1 MFKRFVDDALKK
13 WADSSGHKPLVL
25 RGARQVGKTTLVKR
39 FAVQFD
45 QFIHLNLERPEHKIL
60 FESNH
65 SFADLVDAIFF
76 TFNKKRNIGR
86 TLIFIDEIQSSSE
99 AIQQLRY
106 FYEDTPELYVI
117 AAGSLLET
125 LLNSGISF
133 PVGRVEYLAVR
144 PCSFLEFLEANG
156 EAASVEMIEDAVFPA
171 FAHTKL
177 IDWFHK
183 YTIVGGMPEVVQQ
196 YSQHRDVVALSKTYQ
211 SLLAGYID
219 DVEKYAKNPSM
230 VQHIRHILRAGFSYA
245 GERITFEKFGN
256 ADYRSREMGE
266 AFRTL
271 EKTMLLSLV
280 YPTVSRQ
287 LPVLPNY
294 KKSPRLFWLD
304 TGLVNFAAG
313 MQRDVFMA
321 EDIEAAW
328 KGRIAEHIVGQE
340 LMAYNTDVLHN
351 RYFWTREEKNATAEV
366 DFVIPFQTKLI
377 PVEVKSGS
385 KGTLKSLHLFMAESN
400 SDVAIRISS
409 MPYSEDKIEL
419 EGKTYKLYN
428 IPFYG
433 VSQIEKIL
441 NRPTSKSI

>member
-1 MFKRFVDDALKK
+1 MFKRFVDNALKS
-13 WADSSGHKPLVL
+13 WAGSSDHKPLVL

-39 FAVQFD
+39 FAVEFD
-45 QFIHLNLERPEHKIL
+45 HFIHLNLERPEHKIL
-60 FESNH
+60 FESNYP
-65 SFADLVDAIFF
+65 FNDLVDALFF
-76 TFNKKRNIGR
+76 TFNKKRNAGR

-99 AIQQLRY
+99 AIRQLRY

-125 LLNSGISF
+125 LLNSGVSF

-156 EAASVEMIEDAVFPA
+156 ETASVEMIQQAEFPT
-171 FAHTKL
+171 FAHAKL

-183 YTIVGGMPEVVQQ
+183 YTIVGGMPEIVQQ
-196 YSQHRDVVALSKTYQ
+196 YSQHKDVVALSKTYQ
-211 SLLAGYID
+211 SLLAGYKD
-219 DVEKYAKNPSM
+219 DVEKYAKNPAM
-230 VQHIRHILRAGFSYA
+230 VLHIRHILRAGFGYA
-245 GERITFEKFGN
+245 GERIKFEKFGN

-313 MQRDVFMA
+313 MQKDVFMA
-321 EDIEAAW
+321 ENIEAAW

-340 LMAYNTDVLHN
+340 LMAYNTDVLYN

-366 DFVIPFQTKLI
+366 DFVIPFQTNLI
-377 PVEVKSGS
+377 PIEVKSGD
-385 KGTLKSLHLFMAESN
+385 KGTLKSLHLFMSSSN
-400 SDVAIRISS
+400 HDVAIRISS
-409 MPYSEDKIEL
+409 MPYSKETIQL
-419 EGKTYKLYN
+419 ENKKYQLYN

-433 VSQIEKIL
+433 ISQIDKVLE
-441 NRPTSKSI
+441 RVSK